1 MLGIAIAI
9 ADSTMRT
16 RGKRWRRLAA
26 TAVIAGVIAPTVMR
40 WLRRTGAQRRA
51 VDMRMTVVV
60 ERPITDVFEFC
71 RDFQNFPQILDVLLS
86 VEDTQDGRS
95 HWSVRSP
102 SGGTISWDAVVTK
115 YVPNSVIAW
124 ESVPGS
130 AVSASG
136 MMRFAPISAQETR
149 VDISLTYRP
158 LQTGLVEA
166 IRALVTPSNTAR
178 LRSELSQAS
187 HELGESLAAKAT
199 TPTPPDHPSDDQH
212 VAAL

>member
-26 TAVIAGVIAPTVMR
+26 TAVIAGVIDPTVMR

-115 YVPNSVIAW
+115 YVPNSVI
-124 ESVPGS
+124 
-130 AVSASG
+130 
-136 MMRFAPISAQETR
+136 
-149 VDISLTYRP
+149 
-158 LQTGLVEA
+158 
-166 IRALVTPSNTAR
+166 
-178 LRSELSQAS
+178 
-187 HELGESLAAKAT
+187 
-199 TPTPPDHPSDDQH
+199 
-212 VAAL
+212 